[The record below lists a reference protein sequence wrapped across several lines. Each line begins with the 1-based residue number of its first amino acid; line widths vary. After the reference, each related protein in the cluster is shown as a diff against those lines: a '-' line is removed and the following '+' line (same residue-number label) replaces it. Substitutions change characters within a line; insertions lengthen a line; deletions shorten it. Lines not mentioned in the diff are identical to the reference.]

1 MRIAITGAA
10 TGIGAETVTL
20 FKARGHEI
28 TAFDIAEPALVD
40 RWIPVDMADM
50 AAVETAAAQAEGPF
64 DVLVSNAGL
73 PPRDGNAADVLAVNV
88 LGLRAMTRALL
99 PKLRDGARIV
109 NTASRAGADW
119 RANIDEVKALLSI
132 ENPAD
137 LPRFVAER
145 SMTPTRAYCLSKEA
159 VIVLT
164 KGWTRALLARDIRAN
179 SVSPSAVETRILGD
193 FMTALGDRA
202 SKGMELAG
210 RAGTAAEIARLIA
223 FLASEDSH
231 WIKGEDHLIDGGI
244 SAMVDAQTM
253 GFETGV

>member
-20 FKARGHEI
+20 LKAKGHEI
-28 TAFDIAEPALVD
+28 TAFDIAEPVNADL
-40 RWIPVDMADM
+40 WIPVDMADL
-50 AAVETAAAQAEGPF
+50 AAIDAAAAQAEGPF
-64 DVLVSNAGL
+64 DVLISNAGL
-73 PPRDGNAADVLAVNV
+73 PPRDGNAVDVLAVNV

-99 PKLRDGARIV
+99 PKLADGARIV

-119 RANIDEVKALLSI
+119 RANIDEVKALLAI
-132 ENPAD
+132 EDPAA
-137 LPRFVAER
+137 LPAFVAAR
-145 SMTPTRAYCLSKEA
+145 AMTPTRAYCLSKEA

-164 KGWTRALLARDIRAN
+164 KGWTRALLNRNIRAN

-193 FMTALGDRA
+193 FVTALGERA
-202 SKGMELAG
+202 EKGMELAG
-210 RAGTAAEIARLIA
+210 RAGSAAEIARLIV
-223 FLASEDSH
+223 FLASEDSN

-244 SAMVDAQTM
+244 SAMVDAQIM